1 MNIKVSKEL
10 VQDIRQSGVITWQ
23 LIIGLI
29 VRQCLDTITHT
40 VGVVV
45 NKLLFN
51 ALFIFMLSI
60 PDASLEISLCFT
72 VNLSITSHLALRV
85 LHSHYSWSIAFGW
98 GLATFSVKKCMY
110 PRTEKAYPSKS
121 VPSANKSQSVIKAVL
136 QHWGGFLIPHLY
148 CPDNQ
153 FCSADPWSISYSQS
167 EADMVRLS

>member
-1 MNIKVSKEL
+1 MNFKVSKEL

-45 NKLLFN
+45 NKLPFN

-85 LHSHYSWSIAFGW
+85 LHSHYS
-98 GLATFSVKKCMY
+98 
-110 PRTEKAYPSKS
+110 
-121 VPSANKSQSVIKAVL
+121 
-136 QHWGGFLIPHLY
+136 
-148 CPDNQ
+148 
-153 FCSADPWSISYSQS
+153 
-167 EADMVRLS
+167 